1 MGTMRMGK
9 SAGDG
14 QSARLSEWRVVSGL
28 GGAKPLPGLDAGRQ
42 AIFQNL
48 GVVAHATHWFA
59 SVHRTTTS
67 SSPDALTSFVDNGI
81 EEAKEVVTNLL
92 QEGGDAAKRI
102 AETWSKEL
110 SGGAKEVIDGLADL
124 GDAAA
129 DALGNLAEAGVDAAK
144 DAWNKLK
151 GEGVPFVPW
160 I

>member
-1 MGTMRMGK
+1 MASRFWARRGK
-9 SAGDG
+9 A
-14 QSARLSEWRVVSGL
+14 AALT
-28 GGAKPLPGLDAGRQ
+28 GRRT
-42 AIFQNL
+42 ASHFQNL
-48 GVVAHATHWFA
+48 GVIAHATHWLA

>member
-1 MGTMRMGK
+1 M
-9 SAGDG
+9 
-14 QSARLSEWRVVSGL
+14 
-28 GGAKPLPGLDAGRQ
+28 
-42 AIFQNL
+42 
-48 GVVAHATHWFA
+48 
-59 SVHRTTTS
+59 
-67 SSPDALTSFVDNGI
+67 
-81 EEAKEVVTNLL
+81 TNLL

-110 SGGAKEVIDGLADL
+110 SGGAKEVIDGLADR